1 MAEGPRRRNPIL
13 TGVVLALLLAG
24 AGAGVGAFALSGR
37 DSGAES
43 QKSRY
48 GLTAPKKL
56 TGGYERRGKASP
68 VVAFVIP
75 HGTKPRWMSVKHEM
89 SAEYQDG
96 SSSLSLEGAWGDV
109 HDPGAA
115 VDSAM
120 EGAQKVG
127 IIKVAAP
134 RLFRP
139 KGLSSDVVVK
149 CMEFKMGPL
158 RVLQCAWADTD
169 TVGLVT
175 VMRQAGSTT
184 LEDVVQLTGR
194 VWQAT
199 RVTIS
204 G

>member
-1 MAEGPRRRNPIL
+1 L
-13 TGVVLALLLAG
+13 LALLLAG
-24 AGAGVGAFALSGR
+24 AGAGAFALGGGG
-37 DSGAES
+37 SGAEGE
-43 QKSRY
+43 KPRY

-68 VVAFVIP
+68 LVAFVVP
-75 HGTKPRWMSVKHEM
+75 HGTKPRWMSVKREM
-89 SAEYQDG
+89 SADYRDG

-120 EGAQKVG
+120 EGAQKTG
-127 IIKVAAP
+127 IIVAAP
-134 RLFRP
+134 RLFKP

-149 CMEFKMGPL
+149 CVELKLGPL